1 MRIAIKQLI
10 AKVKADNCK
19 GLYLC
24 YCGLTDLVTEVPEL
38 FDLDLEEL
46 DIEFNQLHSLEG
58 LSKLTNL
65 KVLEASSNQI
75 TDISSLSNLTK
86 SECLLLSDN
95 LITDVSALSSCKN
108 LEILSLHRN
117 MIEDISPLSNLTELK
132 HFYYFYCEEYETHVN
147 TYWSFKNPNNCNL
160 ILRLKNGYILEDG
173 DYYYS
178 KDEFIEHVKEEYE
191 NPYPYIEWANR
202 SEKK

>member
-1 MRIAIKQLI
+1 MWIAIKQLI
-10 AKVKADNCK
+10 AQAKSDNCK

-58 LSKLTNL
+58 LSRLTNL
-65 KVLEASSNQI
+65 KVLEASGNQI
-75 TDISSLSNLTK
+75 TDISSLSSLTK
-86 SECLLLSDN
+86 LECLLLSDN

-108 LEILSLHRN
+108 LVILNLN
-117 MIEDISPLSNLTELK
+117 NNLITDISPLSNLTELK
-132 HFYYFYCEEYETHVN
+132 HFYCEGYGTHVN
-147 TYWSFKNPNNCNL
+147 NYWSFKNPNNCNL

>member
-1 MRIAIKQLI
+1 MWIAIKQLI

-38 FDLDLEEL
+38 FELDLEEL
-46 DIEFNQLHSLEG
+46 DIEFNQLHNLEG

-86 SECLLLSDN
+86 LECLLLSDN

-117 MIEDISPLSNLTELK
+117 MIEDISPLSSLVNLK
-132 HFYYFYCEEYETHVN
+132 HFYCEGYETHVN

-160 ILRLKNGYILEDG
+160 ILRLKNGSILEDG